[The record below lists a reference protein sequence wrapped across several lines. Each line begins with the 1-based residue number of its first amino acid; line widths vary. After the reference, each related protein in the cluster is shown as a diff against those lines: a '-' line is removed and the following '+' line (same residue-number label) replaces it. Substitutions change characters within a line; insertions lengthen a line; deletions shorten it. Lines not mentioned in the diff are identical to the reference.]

1 MIIDFEQDWCKKSVK
16 KAIQIKRH
24 KSLLSNDT
32 VGVDTTLNMDN
43 N

>member
-1 MIIDFEQDWCKKSVK
+1 MIIDFEQDWFKESVK

-32 VGVDTTLNMDN
+32 VGVDTTLTHN